1 MVPDLY
7 GVVFFLVFAC
17 LCAAFC
23 PVRLVSVDLMVHRH
37 SSAAREARHARAVR
51 RGYVRPL
58 APGAR
63 LLEVPAALSGQV
75 KTMAS
80 SLAVHAKNDS
90 VIGVKHHSA
99 RLSALAAF
107 KCGAI
112 SDYELKRAVSLRRAA
127 DRAKHSPVSS
137 MPDPVFLCDPWSA
150 ASRSVWCPASCTT
163 APSSRGAPTASPAA
177 LGLPERV
184 KRADLESDDCDPDEI
199 KHTGPVHGGGL
210 CSVAMQTPPVP
221 LGGDASSLTPPL
233 SHPAVHVWDSPG
245 SFLDSLDWEVPIAW
259 SVAALADRLDQA
271 TLSLERLSA
280 EVAAMPASTLRAAA
294 TLIKDAADALTGGL
308 SNTIDTVFGTVSER
322 LTGSILARLASVE
335 NLLGALR
342 PGQRLLDLAA
352 RVDSLEKLLPNTSVR
367 ACGSRAPTRGRSS
380 TPCRSLSQPSGSA
393 SSPPRGRRVLT
404 PAPFPAQADL
414 WEGSCPAPELR
425 ADPSGPG
432 CVDPEGFEPFG
443 DDIFVR
449 TCGLQNQ
456 LFNGLV
462 GKVLPGGRRN
472 GRLPVHV
479 FNIGEKKLFRP
490 GNLVPYCPDQG
501 DCCQVCHQRLNL
513 YAFPCCSCP
522 TCPTSEVAADAYG

>member
-1 MVPDLY
+1 MTEAATAALRLHHLRVA
-7 GVVFFLVFAC
+7 LVLAH
-17 LCAAFC
+17 LCACMPGHQSAYSASGPLTSAQQSRIQRDRWYRSAHSRRMKFIE
-23 PVRLVSVDLMVHRH
+23 VHRDVAADVGVMARAKEVH
-37 SSAAREARHARAVR
+37 FARDAVNPVPAHAARSASLRA
-51 RGYVRPL
+51 
-58 APGAR
+58 
-63 LLEVPAALSGQV
+63 AAS
-75 KTMAS
+75 
-80 SLAVHAKNDS
+80 
-90 VIGVKHHSA
+90 
-99 RLSALAAF
+99 
-107 KCGAI
+107 GAI
-112 SDYELKRAVSLRRAA
+112 STERLRSDLSLYKRAN
-127 DRAKHSPVSS
+127 RAKHEHSRIPTLSGTEGSPA
-137 MPDPVFLCDPWSA
+137 PCGTLC
-150 ASRSVWCPASCTT
+150 SRSP
-163 APSSRGAPTASPAA
+163 PSSGPAFLPPVNGLRWADVADDGVPDTEGGCPGPRAESPPDKVADTLPAQDCAA
-177 LGLPERV
+177 LREGGCPGL
-184 KRADLESDDCDPDEI
+184 RAESPLDTPLQDPSAE
-199 KHTGPVHGGGL
+199 
-210 CSVAMQTPPVP
+210 
-221 LGGDASSLTPPL
+221 
-233 SHPAVHVWDSPG
+233 WDGPG
-245 SFLDSLDWEVPIAW
+245 SYLDSLDWDIPIAW
-259 SVAALADRLDQA
+259 SVAALADRLDLA

-280 EVAAMPASTLRAAA
+280 DVAAMPTSTLRAAA
-294 TLIKDAADALTGGL
+294 ALIKDAVDAPASGLT
-308 SNTIDTVFGTVSER
+308 NTIETAFGLVSER
-322 LTGSILARLASVE
+322 FMGSILARPASVE
-335 NLLGALR
+335 NLFGALR
-342 PGQRLLDLAA
+342 PDQRLLDLAA